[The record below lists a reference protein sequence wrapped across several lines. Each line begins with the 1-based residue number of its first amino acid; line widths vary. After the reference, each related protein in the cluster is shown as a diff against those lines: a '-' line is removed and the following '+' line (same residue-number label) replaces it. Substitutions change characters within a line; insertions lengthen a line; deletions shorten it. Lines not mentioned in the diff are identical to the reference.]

1 MLKKDPNERYNTAL
15 EIIIELERI
24 KLAEE
29 QVQERQMQLEQ
40 VQEHVMDTS

>member
-1 MLKKDPNERYNTAL
+1 MLKKDPNERYNKAL